1 MGFLDLLGF
10 GQKTATNLSDFVNRN
25 AVVIDVRTV
34 GEFQSGHI
42 KGSKN
47 IPLDTVFSKVD
58 HIKKMD
64 KPVIVCCRSGM
75 RSGQAKSILEKSGIE
90 VMNGGGWESLD
101 QQLAKL

>member
-10 GQKTATNLSDFVNRN
+10 GQKSTASLADFVSRQ

-34 GEFQSGHI
+34 GEFQSAHI
-42 KGSKN
+42 KGAKN
-47 IPLDTVFSKVD
+47 IPLDSVFSKVET
-58 HIKKMD
+58 IKKMN

-90 VMNGGGWESLD
+90 VINGGGWESLN
-101 QQLAKL
+101 QQLSKL